1 MFNLQSY
8 GQDKKDKAKKD
19 STAKT
24 VVDSSIIKHSPRKA
38 TLLSTACPGLGQIY
52 NKKYWKVPIIYT
64 GFAVLGYFIYT
75 NNQSY
80 LLYRN
85 QFRTLSGDSTVP
97 AYKTLVAQLE
107 SQFNN
112 NINIS
117 SYATEAQEARDYYRH
132 NRDLSW
138 ILTGLL
144 YVINIAD
151 SDVDAHLFFFDV
163 SDKLSFNWK
172 PALYQDSNLKNYAGL
187 SFKLN
192 FK

>member
-1 MFNLQSY
+1 MLNLQSFA
-8 GQDKKDKAKKD
+8 QVENAKAKKD

-38 TLLSTACPGLGQIY
+38 TLMSVACPGLGQVY
-52 NKKYWKVPIIYT
+52 NKKYWKVPVIYT
-64 GFAVLGYFIYT
+64 GFAILGYFIYT

-85 QFRTLSGDSTVP
+85 QFRTLSGDTSIP
-97 AYKTLVAQLE
+97 AYQALIVQLK
-107 SQFNN
+107 SQYVNL
-112 NINIS
+112 NIS
-117 SYATEAQEARDYYRH
+117 DYATSAQSARDYYRH

-138 ILTGLL
+138 MLTGLL

-151 SDVDAHLFFFDV
+151 ADVDAHLFFFDV
-163 SDKLSFNWK
+163 SDKLSMNWK
-172 PALYQDSNLKNYAGL
+172 PTFYQDSNLKNYAGL

-192 FK
+192 F